1 MINSFYQ
8 SLLWCLKWEKK
19 RSANLN
25 GPFCKIMKFLYMV
38 VLQSINP
45 NIATYRAAAQKLKK
59 PVQTQLGLFI
69 RLVEAYYQIL
79 SKSDEKQKNSISI
92 LAPIAPQDLSEMGNV
107 WNSRFLKSR
116 HGNHD
121 LIAKIMVPGIFR
133 LNTCMSV
140 TYCYKIEIF
149 FVLGIFLH
157 ASTCGDQQGTIKF
170 VRNGK
175 CLKFINHFSWGA

>member
-1 MINSFYQ
+1 MGGGWWVKLTISKSRYMINSFYQ

-45 NIATYRAAAQKLKK
+45 NSATSRAAAQKLKK
-59 PVQTQLGLFI
+59 PAQTQLGSFM
-69 RLVEAYYQIL
+69 RPVEAHYKIS
-79 SKSDEKQKNSISI
+79 SKLVQKPKSYTYPV
-92 LAPIAPQDLSEMGNV
+92 LALIAPQDLSEMVNV

-133 LNTCMSV
+133 LNTYMSV
-140 TYCYKIEIF
+140 TCCYKIEIF

-157 ASTCGDQQGTIKF
+157 AGTVRFKF
-170 VRNGK
+170 RGW
-175 CLKFINHFSWGA
+175 L